1 MRVNNIKIYDKRQ
14 KKCYFLPFLSILE
27 VILKNYLEIKD
38 DVYYICDRL
47 KEIDDSYIVLFNLDN
62 LRYEIH
68 SKGQKSSYCFTVPFD
83 SLDERTLSYALRTRS
98 ERRDK
103 IIEEIEKSN
112 EELYK
117 KQIKQ
122 QVNLLREAICQ

>member
-1 MRVNNIKIYDKRQ
+1 M
-14 KKCYFLPFLSILE
+14 PFLSILE

-103 IIEEIEKSN
+103 IIEEIEKN
-112 EELYK
+112 NMENDNK
-117 KQIKQ
+117 MIKE
-122 QVNLLREAICQ
+122 QVILLKEALCQ

>member
-1 MRVNNIKIYDKRQ
+1 M
-14 KKCYFLPFLSILE
+14 E

-83 SLDERTLSYALRTRS
+83 SLDERTLSYALRTRC